1 MAQTA
6 ATACASL
13 SALGFASG
21 LLAMSEESYKV
32 AGGAELEGN
41 KLGPGNTV
49 ELTYGLC
56 VAWCF
61 AVGLFGFF
69 LVRLTPDVPDMTKR
83 RPHRPPHPARGR
95 RRSQ

>member
-61 AVGLFGFF
+61 AVAFIML
-69 LVRLTPDVPDMTKR
+69 
-83 RPHRPPHPARGR
+83 HRVACSYHAVALLAQAHRY
-95 RRSQ
+95 QV